1 MKIGILT
8 FWWSEDNYG
17 QLMQCYALQKYL
29 RNMGHEVFL
38 IRFRDVYK
46 PQTPFYKR
54 VMKAFNP
61 IKLYNFIRN
70 RIRNRRVL
78 AEQKNHNRSFDTFR
92 AKYIS
97 MSEHF
102 YGSFAE
108 LKNNPPEADIYIV
121 GSDQVWNPQCVGYNT
136 IESLHAYFLD
146 FGSKNTKRMSYA
158 ASFGQTSLSPE
169 IQETITP
176 LLQKFHYVSVREES
190 GVRICKTCG
199 CDIAEWVPDPTML
212 LSAEDY
218 RKLYEDSNIQ
228 KPSKKY
234 LLLYMLGNEC
244 DFDIKN
250 VYDFAQRKGIEVVYV
265 TGNLVLDRYPKQFAT
280 IPEWLCL
287 LDNAEYVITNSFHC
301 GVFATLFHKQFGIV
315 ALAGS
320 FAGMNARIES
330 LFELRGTGKRY
341 VTNDDFSVLDMDY
354 EVKDIQVSE
363 RFLKELH

>member
-29 RNMGHEVFL
+29 RNMGHEAFL
-38 IRFRDVYK
+38 IKFHDVYK

-54 VMKAFNP
+54 VMKAFDP

-92 AKYIS
+92 AKHIS
-97 MSEHF
+97 MSEKF

-108 LKNNPPEADIYIV
+108 LRNNPPEADIYIV

-146 FGSKNTKRMSYA
+146 FGSNKTKRMSYA
-158 ASFGQTSLSPE
+158 ASFGQTSLIPE
-169 IQETITP
+169 IRETITP
-176 LLQKFHYVSVREES
+176 LLQKFNYVSVREES

-218 RKLYEDSNIQ
+218 RELYEGCNLQ

-250 VYDFAQRKGIEVVYV
+250 VYDFAQRKGLEVVYV
-265 TGNLVLDRYPKQFAT
+265 TGNSVLDRYPKQFAT
-280 IPEWLCL
+280 IPEWLYL

-315 ALAGS
+315 ALTGNYV
-320 FAGMNARIES
+320 GMNARIES
-330 LFELRGTGKRY
+330 LFELRGTGMRY
-341 VTNDDFSVLDMDY
+341 VTNDDFSVLDKSY

-363 RFLKELH
+363 QFLKELH